1 MIDIKLIR
9 DNPELVR
16 ENIKKKF
23 QEDKLH
29 LVDEIR
35 KKDVD
40 WRNQKQRV
48 DKLRHERNSI
58 SKDISKAKKE
68 GKDVKKLMKTA
79 KLIPAKIEE
88 IEFKAKKLQDQINE
102 KLMKIP
108 NIIHKSVPI
117 GKDGTQNVEIKKIGK
132 PKKYNFKLKNHV
144 ELSEALNIA
153 DFDTS
158 AKVSGN
164 GFYYLLGD
172 LALLNQALINFS
184 REFMLSKKYDYIE
197 PPLMIRE
204 NILSG
209 VYSAEEIE
217 QMSYK
222 AQDEDLFL
230 IATSEH
236 PLIGMF
242 INKTLKKESLPIKLT
257 GYSMCFRKEIGSHG
271 INEKGLFRTH
281 QFNKQEMVVICKPEN
296 SYRFYDEMLDLSVE
310 VYKKLGIP
318 TRILESCSGDLA
330 DLKAKGADIEYWSPL
345 DQEYKEIGSITNME
359 DAQARRLNIKYTD
372 EKNERKFAHTLN
384 NTVIATSRALVA
396 ILENYQTKDG
406 SVEIPKALQPYMHGK
421 KVIENN

>member
-9 DNPELVR
+9 EQPELVK

-23 QEDKLH
+23 QEEKLH
-29 LVDEIR
+29 LIEKIR

-48 DKLRHERNSI
+48 DKLRNERNII
-58 SKDISKAKKE
+58 SKEIANAKKE
-68 GKDVKKLMKTA
+68 GRDTKKLMYAA
-79 KLIPAKIEE
+79 KLIPNKIEE
-88 IEFKAKKLQDQINE
+88 IEKKANKLREQIDETLKKL
-102 KLMKIP
+102 P

-117 GKDGTQNVEIKKIGK
+117 GKDGTQNIEITRIGK
-132 PKKYNFKLKNHV
+132 PKKFNFKLKNHV
-144 ELSEALNIA
+144 ELAESLGIA

-158 AKVSGN
+158 AKTSGN
-164 GFYYLLGD
+164 GFYYLKGD
-172 LALLNQALINFS
+172 LALLNQALISFS

-204 NILSG
+204 NILRG
-209 VYSAEEIE
+209 VYSTEEIE

-222 AQDEDLFL
+222 IQDEDLFL

-242 INKTLKKESLPIKLT
+242 INKTLRKEELPTKIT

-281 QFNKQEMVVICKPEN
+281 QFNKQEVVVICKPED
-296 SYRFYDEMLDLSVE
+296 SYKFYDEILNISVE
-310 VYKKLGIP
+310 IYKKLGIP

-330 DLKAKGADIEYWSPL
+330 DLKAKGADLEYWSPL
-345 DQEYKEIGSITNME
+345 EQEYKEIGSVTNME
-359 DAQARRLNIKYTD
+359 EAQARRL
-372 EKNERKFAHTLN
+372 
-384 NTVIATSRALVA
+384 
-396 ILENYQTKDG
+396 
-406 SVEIPKALQPYMHGK
+406 
-421 KVIENN
+421 